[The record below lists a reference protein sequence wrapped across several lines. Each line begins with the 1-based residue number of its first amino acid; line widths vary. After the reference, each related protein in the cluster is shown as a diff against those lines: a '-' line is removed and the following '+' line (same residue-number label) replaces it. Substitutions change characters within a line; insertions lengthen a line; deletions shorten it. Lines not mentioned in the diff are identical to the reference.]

1 MKKLIVI
8 LAACTVG
15 VAFALAFAGRSES
28 TATANCAGLS
38 VPVGSDF
45 NLAYSPE
52 TGDLLIEYYDSAGH
66 GAEAIVDSRSAACT
80 ANPGVARA
88 IEHARAAARD
98 VTAGE
103 CASFKAF
110 LSGGAAVTKG
120 GRTGNPE
127 AAKDYVDQNCQQ

>member
-8 LAACTVG
+8 LAACAVG

-38 VPVGSDF
+38 IPVGSDF

-52 TGDLLIEYYDSAGH
+52 SGDLLIDYTDSAGH
-66 GAEAIVDSRSAACT
+66 GAEAIVDSRAAACN

-88 IEHARAAARD
+88 IQHAHAAARD
-98 VTAGE
+98 VTDGD
-103 CASFKAF
+103 CASFKA
-110 LSGGAAVTKG
+110 LLNGTPAVTKD
-120 GRTGNPE
+120 GRTGDPA
-127 AAKDYVDQNCQQ
+127 AAKDYVDKYCH

>member
-1 MKKLIVI
+1 MKKLILI

-28 TATANCAGLS
+28 TAKANCAGLS
-38 VPVGSDF
+38 VPLGSDF

-52 TGDLLIEYYDSAGH
+52 SGDLLIEYYDSAGH
-66 GAEAIVDSRSAACT
+66 GAHVIVDSRSVACN

-88 IEHARAAARD
+88 IQHARGAARD

-110 LSGGAAVTKG
+110 LSGAPLAAKG
-120 GRTGNPE
+120 GRAGNAE
-127 AAKDYVDQNCQQ
+127 AAKDYVARYCQ

>member
-8 LAACTVG
+8 LAACAVG

-45 NLAYSPE
+45 NLAYNPE
-52 TGDLLIEYYDSAGH
+52 NGDLLIEYYDSNGH
-66 GAEAIVDSRSAACT
+66 GAQAIVDSHAAACS

-88 IEHARAAARD
+88 IQHAHAAARD

-103 CASFKAF
+103 CASFKAL
-110 LSGGAAVTKG
+110 LSGAPAVAKD
-120 GRTGNPE
+120 GRTGDP
-127 AAKDYVDQNCQQ
+127 AAAEDYVAKYCH

>member
-8 LAACTVG
+8 LAACAVG

-28 TATANCAGLS
+28 TAKANCAGLS

-52 TGDLLIEYYDSAGH
+52 SGDLLIEYYDSNGH
-66 GAEAIVDSRSAACT
+66 GAQAIVDSRAAACN

-88 IEHARAAARD
+88 IEHAHAAARD

-110 LSGGAAVTKG
+110 LSGGAAATKD
-120 GRTGNPE
+120 GRTGDPA
-127 AAKDYVDQNCQQ
+127 AAKDYVAKYCH

>member
-8 LAACTVG
+8 LAACAVG
-15 VAFALAFAGRSES
+15 VSVALAFAGRSES

-52 TGDLLIEYYDSAGH
+52 SGDLLIEYYDSNGN
-66 GAEAIVDSRSAACT
+66 GAQAIVDSRAAACI

-88 IEHARAAARD
+88 IQHAQAAARD
-98 VTAGE
+98 VTAGD
-103 CASFKAF
+103 CASFKA
-110 LSGGAAVTKG
+110 LLNGAPAVAKD
-120 GRTGNPE
+120 GRTGNQS
-127 AAKDYVDQNCQQ
+127 AARDYVAQNCH

>member
-8 LAACTVG
+8 LAACAVG

-28 TATANCAGLS
+28 TAKANCAGLS

-52 TGDLLIEYYDSAGH
+52 TGDLLVEYYDSAGR
-66 GAEAIVDSRSAACT
+66 GAQAIVDARSAACI

-88 IEHARAAARD
+88 IQHAQAAARD

-103 CASFKAF
+103 CASFKA
-110 LSGGAAVTKG
+110 LLNGAPPLTKD
-120 GRTGNPE
+120 GRTGDKA
-127 AAKDYVDQNCQQ
+127 AAKDYVDQNCK

>member
-8 LAACTVG
+8 LAACAVG

-28 TATANCAGLS
+28 TAKANCAGLS

-52 TGDLLIEYYDSAGH
+52 SSELLIEYYDSAGH
-66 GAEAIVDSRSAACT
+66 GARAIVDAQDAACN

-88 IEHARAAARD
+88 IQHARAAARD

-103 CASFKAF
+103 CASFRAL
-110 LSGGAAVTKG
+110 LSGAPAVTKN

-127 AAKDYVDQNCQQ
+127 AAKDYVDRNCH